1 MQTDRDVALYPRSP
15 CCTIT
20 DLMNPGLAG
29 LIGGL
34 LNVTNEEDLP
44 WEVGRPPPY
53 NQIECA
59 LMHCTFYKKKREN
72 KAQYM
77 QLWQCRNKF
86 KTNSP
91 HPFFFSTLSPR
102 Q

>member
-1 MQTDRDVALYPRSP
+1 MGLQTDRDVALYPRSP

-20 DLMNPGLAG
+20 DLMNLGLAG

-59 LMHCTFYKKKREN
+59 PMHCTFYKKKKR
-72 KAQYM
+72 KQSPVHVTVAM
-77 QLWQCRNKF
+77 QK
-86 KTNSP
+86 
-91 HPFFFSTLSPR
+91 
-102 Q
+102 

>member
-1 MQTDRDVALYPRSP
+1 
-15 CCTIT
+15 
-20 DLMNPGLAG
+20 MNPGLAG

-91 HPFFFSTLSPR
+91 HPFFSLPWVLGNDSREQIIPGAVS
-102 Q
+102 